1 LGGDGAGE
9 GCLMRLSQATTR
21 VSALHARVRTPRVIL
36 LICSAALLFGQGD
49 EIRAMLAKSQAM
61 WNRGDLEA
69 FVTDYEDAPET
80 TFIGSEVVR
89 GGTKAIL
96 DRYRR
101 RYPNRDA
108 MGMLTFSE
116 IDTRPLAPGLVLA
129 TGKYSLK
136 RTPAGGGDAS
146 GRFTLVIRKTPG
158 GWKIIH
164 DHSS

>member
-1 LGGDGAGE
+1 MYKLQV
-9 GCLMRLSQATTR
+9 SKR
-21 VSALHARVRTPRVIL
+21 VSRLRLVIL
-36 LICSAALLFGQGD
+36 LICGSALLFGQRD
-49 EIRAMLAKSQAM
+49 EIRAMLTNSQNM
-61 WNRGDLEA
+61 WNRGELEA

-136 RTPAGGGDAS
+136 RTPAGGGDVS
-146 GRFTLVIRKTPG
+146 GRFTLVVRKTPA

>member
-1 LGGDGAGE
+1 MLGWQLGLDP
-9 GCLMRLSQATTR
+9 ATTQ
-21 VSALHARVRTPRVIL
+21 VSARHARMRTPRLRLVIL
-36 LICSAALLFGQGD
+36 LSCWGALLFGQGD

-146 GRFTLVIRKTPG
+146 GRFTLVIRKTPA